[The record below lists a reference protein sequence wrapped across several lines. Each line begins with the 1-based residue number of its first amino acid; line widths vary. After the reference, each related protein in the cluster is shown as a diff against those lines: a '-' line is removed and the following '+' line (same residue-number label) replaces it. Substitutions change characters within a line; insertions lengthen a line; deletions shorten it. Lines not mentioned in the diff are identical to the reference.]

1 MSEENE
7 IIKQSFES
15 LYASILKKKLTNV
28 TLSNGARI
36 PIYEQDLYDIEC
48 LLVKTSYE
56 LRELL
61 LGRSSKQLIHNKTL
75 EIFIIWIGVIRKF
88 TKSTRII
95 GLSADNED
103 GFLRNLFVKMKC
115 KHVVNKNIEI
125 VDSGEY
131 IRIITPTLKK
141 ISRNRPRC

>member
-88 TKSTRII
+88 TKST
-95 GLSADNED
+95 L
-103 GFLRNLFVKMKC
+103 
-115 KHVVNKNIEI
+115 
-125 VDSGEY
+125 
-131 IRIITPTLKK
+131 
-141 ISRNRPRC
+141 